1 MIKPLSKFEE
11 MGIGRKDGK
20 TVLENQGGIV
30 EKEMRGQV
38 EGRRPRRRPRNRWS
52 DDF

>member
-1 MIKPLSKFEE
+1 

-30 EKEMRGQV
+30 EKVMRGQV
-38 EGRRPRRRPRNRWS
+38 EGRRPRGRPRNRWS
-52 DDF
+52 DDI